1 MRAVNLVFA
10 ASGGC
15 ALVVAVDCDKCVLH
29 GVGDSGSGSDSD
41 SDPIV
46 APPGQP
52 NRQPRSMTL
61 IQSAHSL
68 KVALADGSQQRRVTR
83 AAVHNLTVV
92 TTAPKRFTP
101 ARDL

>member
-10 ASGGC
+10 AIGGC
-15 ALVVAVDCDKCVLH
+15 ALVVAVDRGKCVLH
-29 GVGDSGSGSDSD
+29 GVGDSV
-41 SDPIV
+41 PIV

-61 IQSAHSL
+61 IKSAHSL
-68 KVALADGSQQRRVTR
+68 KVALADGSQQGRVAR
-83 AAVHNLTVV
+83 AAVHDLTVV

>member
-29 GVGDSGSGSDSD
+29 GVGDSD

-101 ARDL
+101 A